1 MSLRV
6 QAGQEVDGCDVRR
19 GVRRPGGGGPRWR
32 RETQCRHPWRGIE
45 WPRREN
51 RWTLRQRPGR
61 AGRYQAERSPFCSN
75 SLPCNRYKQQSLGS
89 IALVGVLRV
98 TLPSTP
104 TTWTCRW
111 GPRFGKSHFSSIDPG
126 YSNPRLRYPQRVVR
140 ARHGI
145 DRFSLV
151 KALSSACFFISITGS
166 VASFT
171 HLAAQEV
178 TSAAPPVETD
188 AVVYPVAEPI
198 AAKDDRVPVQMESDT
213 QSHKGSV
220 SILDGHVVLTY
231 GDRTC
236 RRTTLNTTATRAR

>member
-98 TLPSTP
+98 TFLHPNNVDLSLGTPVWEKPLQFNRPRIQQPEIAIPSKSGACA
-104 TTWTCRW
+104 TWYR
-111 GPRFGKSHFSSIDPG
+111 
-126 YSNPRLRYPQRVVR
+126 
-140 ARHGI
+140 
-145 DRFSLV
+145 
-151 KALSSACFFISITGS
+151 
-166 VASFT
+166 
-171 HLAAQEV
+171 
-178 TSAAPPVETD
+178 
-188 AVVYPVAEPI
+188 
-198 AAKDDRVPVQMESDT
+198 PVQPCEGAEQCMLL
-213 QSHKGSV
+213 HKYHGERGKFYASCCAGGDECGTPGGNGRCGVSGSGAD
-220 SILDGHVVLTY
+220 SGEGRSSSGADGVGHAIAQGQRLHFGWPCRADLWRPVVA
-231 GDRTC
+231 GRPH
-236 RRTTLNTTATRAR
+236 